1 MPVASEL
8 KSSGSPVKLWVA
20 ESEVEEQARQQLLN
34 LAALPFVFKHVAAMP
49 DVHVGIGATVGSVFA
64 SKGALIPAAVGVDI
78 GCGMMA
84 VQLNRKAGELADHA
98 REIRSD
104 IEARVPVGF
113 NSHKE
118 IFKESRAWTGWKN
131 FGDLS
136 WNDKDLK
143 DKAMKQLGTLGG
155 GNHFIEVC
163 ADQNGDAWLMLHS
176 GSRNIGKTLAER
188 HMREA
193 KSLAREAGVRLR
205 DMDLA
210 WFDEKQEQFGHYV
223 NDLNWCQQ
231 YALQNRQTM
240 MANIL
245 SGLGKIIEGLAAK
258 LEVNCHHNYAV
269 REIHFGEKVWVTRKG
284 AVRAGKG
291 EWGIIPG
298 SMGARS
304 FIVRGLGAEDSF
316 QSCSHG
322 AGRRMSRTEAK
333 KRFNLRDLQEQTI
346 GVESRKDHG
355 VLDEIPGAYKDI
367 DVVMAQQT
375 DLVESVFQLK
385 QFICVKG

>member
-1 MPVASEL
+1 M
-8 KSSGSPVKLWVA
+8 
-20 ESEVEEQARQQLLN
+20 
-34 LAALPFVFKHVAAMP
+34 
-49 DVHVGIGATVGSVFA
+49 
-64 SKGALIPAAVGVDI
+64 DI

-84 VQLNRKAGELADHA
+84 VQLNQKAAKLNDKAKQ
-98 REIRSD
+98 IRSM
-104 IEARVPVGF
+104 IEALVPVGF
-113 NSHKE
+113 KSHNEATKE
-118 IFKESRAWTGWKN
+118 VRQWSGWKEFN
-131 FGDLS
+131 DLS

-143 DKAMKQLGTLGG
+143 EKAQKQMGTLGG

-163 ADQNGDAWLMLHS
+163 SDQNGDAWVMLHS

-193 KSLAREAGVRLR
+193 KSIAKQAGTRLR

-210 WFDEKQEQFGHYV
+210 WFDENQEQFQKYIT
-223 NDLNWCQQ
+223 DLEWCQH
-231 YALQNRQTM
+231 YALNNRKTM

-245 SGLGKIIEGLAAK
+245 NGLKKIDDTIASK
-258 LEVNCHHNYAV
+258 IEVNCHHNYAV
-269 REIHFGEKVWVTRKG
+269 REMHFGEKVWVTRKG

-304 FIVRGLGAEDSF
+304 FIVKGLGNEESF

-322 AGRRMSRTEAK
+322 AGRKMSRTEAK
-333 KRFNLRDLQEQTI
+333 KRFSVRDLQEQTE
-346 GVESRKDHG
+346 GVESRKDQG

-367 DVVMAQQT
+367 DTVMAQQT
-375 DLVESVFQLK
+375 DLVESVYQLK